1 MSMNEA
7 LRPLRGI
14 VDWLTNGGDEE
25 QAPPVAATPL
35 DQAEYLIYLAKTPGV
50 IDKTS
55 ATWTGVASRAAKELI
70 IAQARLETADGDRA
84 AQLRARCATLRDV
97 LAFGEDREVKPIED
111 EAPFIP

>member
-14 VDWLTNGGDEE
+14 VDWLTSGEEE
-25 QAPPVAATPL
+25 QAPPAAPTPL
-35 DQAEYLIYLAKTPGV
+35 DQAEYLVHLAKTPGV

-70 IAQARLETADGDRA
+70 IAQARLETAAGDNA
-84 AQLRARCATLRDV
+84 AALRARCATLRDV
-97 LAFGEDREVKPIED
+97 LAFGDDREVKPIESQV
-111 EAPFIP
+111 PYIP